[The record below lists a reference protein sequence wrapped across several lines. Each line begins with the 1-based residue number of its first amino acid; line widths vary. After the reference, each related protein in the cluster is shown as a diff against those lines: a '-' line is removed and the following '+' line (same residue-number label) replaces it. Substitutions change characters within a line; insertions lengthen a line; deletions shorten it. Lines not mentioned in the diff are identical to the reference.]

1 MDCEKNPFA
10 DYALRE
16 CVCAE
21 PSFQLQFRRL
31 STPMYGSQSGIEAEC
46 DCTDRKDEGKA
57 ALAQRA
63 STQVGKFATLSQG

>member
-1 MDCEKNPFA
+1 
-10 DYALRE
+10 
-16 CVCAE
+16 
-21 PSFQLQFRRL
+21 
-31 STPMYGSQSGIEAEC
+31 MYGSQSGIEAEC